1 MQKLSPFLARRD
13 DDAFGT
19 ENLTTELMQL
29 TWIQFGRFFWGLF
42 RQDAVKGE
50 EARRRATPEKTLA
63 VSFDARRQ
71 EKASKEISQNQV

>member
-1 MQKLSPFLARRD
+1 MQKLSPFLRRRD

-29 TWIQFGRFFWGLF
+29 TRIQFGWFFWGLF

-50 EARRRATPEKTLA
+50 
-63 VSFDARRQ
+63 
-71 EKASKEISQNQV
+71 KA